1 MIMHSPAAGRML
13 KRGQPSNFAYAVT
26 NNYEITQAKLVSVPA
41 FQQPATEARE
51 NVFPAALHNGME
63 LLIGAGILFVVGL
76 ALKSARY
83 NALKRPPRAVYR
95 IPER

>member
-1 MIMHSPAAGRML
+1 
-13 KRGQPSNFAYAVT
+13 
-26 NNYEITQAKLVSVPA
+26 
-41 FQQPATEARE
+41 
-51 NVFPAALHNGME
+51 ME

-83 NALKRPPRAVYR
+83 GALKRPPRAVYR